1 MNDYIGSPTFQF
13 ICDVGEFRPDNLS
26 LFALK
31 GNRTLP
37 FIFLPWYV
45 WGFKLIVSRGQ
56 SRDSSIRLISVTV
69 NGETKNISGYDT
81 FQDISVKL

>member
-31 GNRTLP
+31 GNRMLP
-37 FIFLPWYV
+37 FIFLPV
-45 WGFKLIVSRGQ
+45 MFVALNLFASRGQ

-69 NGETKNISGYDT
+69 NGETKNLSGHDT
-81 FQDISVKL
+81 FQDIAVKL

>member
-13 ICDVGEFRPDNLS
+13 ICDVGDFRSDNFS

-45 WGFKLIVSRGQ
+45 WGFKLIASRGQ
-56 SRDSSIRLISVTV
+56 SHDSSIRLISVTV